1 MKKKDK
7 KEKRFFVESLQ
18 YMASFGFGTS
28 FSKKLSKM
36 LKKLI
41 RTKKKDFL
49 KQGQVLLCV
58 MNIDK

>member
-28 FSKKLSKM
+28 FSKNLSKM
-36 LKKLI
+36 LKK
-41 RTKKKDFL
+41 TNQNKKKRFSKAGTSFTSCDEHR
-49 KQGQVLLCV
+49 
-58 MNIDK
+58 